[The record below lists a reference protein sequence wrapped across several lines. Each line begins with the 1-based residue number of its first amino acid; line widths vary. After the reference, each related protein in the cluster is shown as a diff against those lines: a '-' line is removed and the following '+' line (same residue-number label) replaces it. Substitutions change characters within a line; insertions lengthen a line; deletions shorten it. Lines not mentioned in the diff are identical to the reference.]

1 LYGEIHFACQIAQNK
16 FCGTNTAR
24 NKFHGTGVTSMK
36 YLLGIDQGTTQTTA
50 VVVNEMG
57 EMIRKNSSQLPAQFP
72 QAGWVEQEPNDIVRT
87 VKEACAPL
95 LDKYEIAAVGFDNQG
110 ETFVVWDAS
119 TGEAVTPA
127 IVWQD
132 TRGQSVCEALAPSVD
147 ADLLRAKTGLLL
159 DSYFSAPKLKW
170 VFEHYPEIRKKAHE
184 GKLKFGTTE
193 TWVIW
198 KLSGGKLHVTDPSTA
213 SRTLLFDM
221 NKFDWDADLL
231 KLFDVPRSML
241 PEVKPSAGY
250 IGDVDFGNGKP
261 LPLHALLV
269 DQQAALFG
277 QACFNAGEM
286 KCSFGTGSFLLMN
299 IGDKPKLSN
308 NGLLTTVGWNFNGH
322 TAYAFDGG
330 IFVTGSAVQWL
341 RDNLKFI
348 PDSASSHAA
357 AQQSKDFGV
366 VVVPALQGLAAPHWR
381 TDVQGAMFGLN
392 RSTTSDDIVR
402 ATLDGIACRVYEVVT
417 AMSQDLGQKPPHLK
431 VYGGPSGNPY
441 LMQVIADLLDLEVR
455 VSAAL
460 EATAIGIANLAGVS
474 ALGNTFEA
482 LAKNWKSETTYQPR
496 MTKEERG
503 KKLAQ
508 WSKAIEA
515 VKKFHE

>member
-1 LYGEIHFACQIAQNK
+1 
-16 FCGTNTAR
+16 
-24 NKFHGTGVTSMK
+24 MK

-50 VVVNEMG
+50 VIVNEMG
-57 EMIRKNSSQLPAQFP
+57 EMLEKNSAQLPARFP

-95 LDKYEIAAVGFDNQG
+95 LDKYEISAVGFDNQG
-110 ETFVVWDAS
+110 ETFIVWDAE

-132 TRGQSVCEALAPSVD
+132 TRGQSVCDALASSVD
-147 ADLLRAKTGLLL
+147 PNLLRQKTGLLL

-170 VFEHYPEIRKKAHE
+170 VFENNPDIRKKAHE

-198 KLSGGKLHVTDPSTA
+198 KLSGGKLHITDPSTA

-221 NKFDWDADLL
+221 NTFQWDDDLL

-241 PEVKPSAGY
+241 PEIKPSAGH

-348 PDSASSHAA
+348 PDSASSHNAA
-357 AQQSKDFGV
+357 RNSKDMGV
-366 VVVPALQGLAAPHWR
+366 VVIPALQGLAAPHWR

-417 AMSQDLGQKPPHLK
+417 AMSQDLGQRPPHLK
-431 VYGGPSGNPY
+431 VDGGPSGNPY
-441 LMQVIADLLDLEVR
+441 LMQMIADLLDIEVR

-474 ALGNTFEA
+474 ALGTSFDE
-482 LAKNWKSETTYQPR
+482 LAQNWKSETSYKPQMKKAET
-496 MTKEERG
+496 E

-508 WSKAIEA
+508 WNKALDA
-515 VKKFHE
+515 VKIFHK

>member
-1 LYGEIHFACQIAQNK
+1 
-16 FCGTNTAR
+16 
-24 NKFHGTGVTSMK
+24 MK

-50 VVVNEMG
+50 VIVNALG
-57 EMIRKNSSQLPAQFP
+57 EMVEKNSAQLPARFP
-72 QAGWVEQEPNDIVRT
+72 QAGWVEQDPLDIVRT

-95 LDKYEIAAVGFDNQG
+95 LDAYDITAVGFDNQG
-110 ETFVVWDAS
+110 ETFVVWDNE
-119 TGEAVTPA
+119 TGRPVTPA

-132 TRGQSVCEALAPSVD
+132 TRGEAICKALAPRVD
-147 ADLLRAKTGLLL
+147 PDQLRQKTGLLL
-159 DSYFSAPKLKW
+159 DSYFSASKLKW
-170 VFEHYPEIRKKAHE
+170 VFENYPEIRERAHA
-184 GKLKFGTTE
+184 GQLRFGTTE

-198 KLSGGKLHVTDPSTA
+198 SLTNGALHVTDPSTA

-221 NKFDWDADLL
+221 NCFEWDDELL
-231 KLFDVPRSML
+231 SLFDVPRSIL
-241 PEVKPSAGY
+241 PEVKPSAGW

-299 IGDKPKLSN
+299 IGEKPQLSN
-308 NGLLTTVGWNFNGH
+308 NGLLTTVGWSFNGH

-341 RDNLKFI
+341 RDNLRVI

-357 AQQSKDFGV
+357 AKRSTDLGV

-381 TDVQGAMFGLN
+381 TDVRGAMFGLN
-392 RSTTSDDIVR
+392 RSTSSDDIVR

-417 AMSQDLGQKPPHLK
+417 AMSQDAGQAPPHLK
-431 VYGGPSGNPY
+431 VDGGPSGNPY
-441 LMQVIADLLDLEVR
+441 LMQMIADLLNIEVR

-474 ALGNTFEA
+474 AFGTSFNV
-482 LAKNWKSETTYQPR
+482 LANNWKAEAIYTPDMVQ
-496 MTKEERG
+496 EERE
-503 KKLAQ
+503 KKLLQ
-508 WSKAIEA
+508 WNKALEA
-515 VKKFHE
+515 VKMFHS

>member
-1 LYGEIHFACQIAQNK
+1 
-16 FCGTNTAR
+16 
-24 NKFHGTGVTSMK
+24 MK

-50 VVVNEMG
+50 VIVNELG
-57 EMIRKNSSQLPAQFP
+57 EMIEKNSAQLPARFP
-72 QAGWVEQEPNDIVRT
+72 QAGWVEQEPADITRT

-95 LDKYEIAAVGFDNQG
+95 LDKYEISAVGFDNQG
-110 ETFVVWDAS
+110 ETFVVWDAE

-132 TRGQSVCEALAPSVD
+132 TRGQSVCDALASSVD
-147 ADLLRAKTGLLL
+147 LNWLRQTTGLLL

-170 VFEHYPEIRKKAHE
+170 VFENYPELRKQARE

-198 KLSGGKLHVTDPSTA
+198 SLTKGKLHVTDPSTA

-221 NKFDWDADLL
+221 NKFEWDENLL

-241 PEVKPSAGY
+241 PEVKPSAGH
-250 IGDVDFGNGKP
+250 IGDVDFGGTGKP

-277 QACFNAGEM
+277 QACFKAGEM

-299 IGDKPKLSN
+299 IGHKPKLSN

-348 PDSASSHAA
+348 PDSAASHKAA
-357 AQQSKDFGV
+357 EKSKDMGV

-417 AMSQDLGQKPPHLK
+417 AMAQDAGTPPPHLK
-431 VYGGPSGNPY
+431 VDGGPAGNAY
-441 LMQVIADLLDLEVR
+441 LMQMIADLLDLEVR
-455 VSAAL
+455 VSASV

-474 ALGNTFEA
+474 AFGTSFDA
-482 LAKNWKSETTYQPR
+482 LAANWKAEKIYTPK
-496 MTKEERG
+496 MKEDQRG
-503 KKLAQ
+503 KRLTQ
-508 WSKAIEA
+508 WNKAVES
-515 VKKFHE
+515 VKRFHE

>member
-1 LYGEIHFACQIAQNK
+1 
-16 FCGTNTAR
+16 
-24 NKFHGTGVTSMK
+24 
-36 YLLGIDQGTTQTTA
+36 
-50 VVVNEMG
+50 G
-57 EMIRKNSSQLPAQFP
+57 EMVEKNSAQLPARFP
-72 QAGWVEQEPNDIVRT
+72 QAGWVEQEPEDIIRT

-95 LDKYEIAAVGFDNQG
+95 LSKYKIAAVGFDNQG
-110 ETFVVWDAS
+110 ETFVVWDAE
-119 TGEAVTPA
+119 TGDAVTPA

-132 TRGQSVCEALAPSVD
+132 TRGQSVCEALASSVD
-147 ADLLRAKTGLLL
+147 LNWLRKTTGLLL

-170 VFEHYPEIRKKAHE
+170 VFENNPEIRKRAHE

-221 NKFDWDADLL
+221 NTFQWDEKLL
-231 KLFDVPRSML
+231 QLFDVPKSML
-241 PEVKPSAGY
+241 PEVKPSAGH
-250 IGDVDFGNGKP
+250 IGDVDFGDGKP

-277 QACFNAGEM
+277 QACFKAGEM

-348 PDSASSHAA
+348 PDSAASHDAA
-357 AQQSKDFGV
+357 NNSKDMGV
-366 VVVPALQGLAAPHWR
+366 VVIPALQGLAAPHWR

-402 ATLDGIACRVYEVVT
+402 ATLDGIACRVYEVVS
-417 AMSQDLGQKPPHLK
+417 AMSQDSGTPPPYLK
-431 VYGGPSGNPY
+431 VDGGPAGNPY
-441 LMQVIADLLDLEVR
+441 LMQMISDLLNLEVR
-455 VSAAL
+455 VSASV

-474 ALGNTFEA
+474 ALGASFEQ
-482 LAKNWKSETTYQPR
+482 LANNWKAEKVYTPS
-496 MTKEERG
+496 MKEEERR

-508 WSKAIEA
+508 WNKALEA
-515 VKKFHE
+515 VKKFHDDRP

>member
-1 LYGEIHFACQIAQNK
+1 
-16 FCGTNTAR
+16 
-24 NKFHGTGVTSMK
+24 MK

-50 VVVNEMG
+50 VIVNEKG
-57 EMIRKNSSQLPAQFP
+57 ELVEKNSAQLPAQFP
-72 QAGWVEQEPNDIVRT
+72 QAGWVEQNPADIVRT
-87 VKEACAPL
+87 VREACAPL
-95 LDKYEIAAVGFDNQG
+95 LNKYDIAAVGFDNQG
-110 ETFVVWDAS
+110 ETFVVWDAD

-132 TRGQSVCEALAPSVD
+132 TRGQSICDALASQID
-147 ADLLRAKTGLLL
+147 ADSLRAKTGLLL

-170 VFEHYPEIRKKAHE
+170 VFENNPNIRKRAHE

-198 KLSGGKLHVTDPSTA
+198 KLSGGKLHITDPSTA

-250 IGDVDFGNGKP
+250 VGDVDFGNGTP

-277 QACFNAGEM
+277 QACFSAGEM

-299 IGDKPKLSN
+299 IGDKPKLSDH
-308 NGLLTTVGWNFNGH
+308 GLLTTVGWNFKGH

-341 RDNLKFI
+341 RDNLKLI
-348 PDSASSHAA
+348 PDSASSSDAA
-357 AQQSKDFGV
+357 KRSTDLGV
-366 VVVPALQGLAAPHWR
+366 VIIPALQGLAAPHWR
-381 TDVQGAMFGLN
+381 TDVRGAMFGLN
-392 RSTTSDDIVR
+392 RSTSADDIVR

-417 AMSQDLGQKPPHLK
+417 AMSQDLGQKPPYLK
-431 VYGGPSGNPY
+431 VDGGPSGNPY
-441 LMQVIADLLDLEVR
+441 LMQMIADLLNLEVR

-474 ALGNTFEA
+474 ALGTTLDE
-482 LAKNWKSETTYQPR
+482 LSKNWKAETIYMPVMKT
-496 MTKEERG
+496 EEREN
-503 KKLAQ
+503 KLAQ
-508 WSKAIEA
+508 WDRALVA
-515 VKKFHE
+515 VKTFHG

>member
-1 LYGEIHFACQIAQNK
+1 
-16 FCGTNTAR
+16 
-24 NKFHGTGVTSMK
+24 MK

-50 VVVNEMG
+50 VIVNELG
-57 EMIRKNSSQLPAQFP
+57 EMLEKNSAQLPARFP
-72 QAGWVEQEPNDIVRT
+72 QAGWVEQDPADIVRT

-95 LDKYEIAAVGFDNQG
+95 LEKYDISAVGFDNQG
-110 ETFVVWDAS
+110 ETFVVWDKD
-119 TGEAVTPA
+119 TGEPVTPA

-132 TRGQSVCEALAPSVD
+132 TRGESVCKALASHVD
-147 ADLLRAKTGLLL
+147 PELLRHKTGLLL

-170 VFEHYPEIRKKAHE
+170 VFENYPEIRKQAHE

-198 KLSGGKLHVTDPSTA
+198 SLTQGRLHITDPSTA

-221 NKFDWDADLL
+221 NKFEWDEDLL
-231 KLFDVPRSML
+231 KLFDVPGSML

-341 RDNLKFI
+341 RDNLKLI
-348 PDSASSHAA
+348 PDSASSNDSANR
-357 AQQSKDFGV
+357 STDSGV
-366 VVVPALQGLAAPHWR
+366 VIVPALQGLAAPHWR
-381 TDVQGAMFGLN
+381 TDVRGAMFGLN
-392 RSTTSDDIVR
+392 RSTSSDDIVR

-417 AMSQDLGQKPPHLK
+417 AMSQDLGQSPPHLK
-431 VYGGPSGNPY
+431 VDGGPSGNPY
-441 LMQVIADLLDLEVR
+441 LMQMIADLLNLEVR

-474 ALGNTFEA
+474 ALGTSFDELSA
-482 LAKNWKSETTYQPR
+482 NWKSETSYLPR
-496 MTKEERG
+496 MSEEERG
-503 KKLAQ
+503 KKLSQ
-508 WSKAIEA
+508 WNKAVAA
-515 VKKFHE
+515 VKGFHQ

>member
-1 LYGEIHFACQIAQNK
+1 
-16 FCGTNTAR
+16 
-24 NKFHGTGVTSMK
+24 MK

-50 VVVNEMG
+50 VIVNERG
-57 EMIRKNSSQLPAQFP
+57 EMIEKNSSQLPARFP
-72 QAGWVEQEPNDIVRT
+72 QAGWVEQEPSDIVRT

-95 LDKYEIAAVGFDNQG
+95 LDKYDISAVGFDNQG
-110 ETFVVWDAS
+110 ETFVVWDKDS
-119 TGEAVTPA
+119 GEAVTPA

-132 TRGQSVCEALAPSVD
+132 TRGQSVCDSLASSLD
-147 ADLLRAKTGLLL
+147 LSLLRRKTGLLL

-170 VFEHYPEIRKKAHE
+170 VFEYFPDIRKQARD
-184 GKLKFGTTE
+184 GKLLFGTTE

-198 KLSGGKLHVTDPSTA
+198 KLTNGKLHVTDPSTA

-221 NKFDWDADLL
+221 NRFEWDEDLL
-231 KLFDVPRSML
+231 NLFDVPRSML

-250 IGDVDFGNGKP
+250 IGDVDFGNGTP
-261 LPLHALLV
+261 LPLHAMLV

-299 IGDKPKLSN
+299 IGGEPRLSN
-308 NGLLTTVGWNFNGH
+308 SGLLTTVGWKFGEH
-322 TAYAFDGG
+322 TTYAFDGG

-341 RDNLKFI
+341 RDNLKAI
-348 PDSASSHAA
+348 PDTPSSFEAAKRSA
-357 AQQSKDFGV
+357 DLGV

-381 TDVQGAMFGLN
+381 TDVRGAMFGLN

-402 ATLDGIACRVYEVVT
+402 ATLDGIACRVYEVVM
-417 AMSQDLGQKPPHLK
+417 AMSEDLGQKPPHLK
-431 VYGGPSGNPY
+431 VDGGPSGNPY
-441 LMQVIADLLDLEVR
+441 LMQMIADLLDIEVR

-474 ALGNTFEA
+474 ALGTSFDD
-482 LAKNWKSETTYQPR
+482 LAKNWKAETSYQPKI
-496 MTKEERG
+496 TKDERG
-503 KKLAQ
+503 KKLEQ
-508 WSKAIEA
+508 WGRAVEA
-515 VKKFHE
+515 VKGFHS

>member
-1 LYGEIHFACQIAQNK
+1 
-16 FCGTNTAR
+16 
-24 NKFHGTGVTSMK
+24 MK

-50 VVVNEMG
+50 VIVNEHG
-57 EMIRKNSSQLPAQFP
+57 EMIEKNSAQLPARFP
-72 QAGWVEQEPNDIVRT
+72 QAGWVEQEPADIVRT

-110 ETFVVWDAS
+110 ETFIVWDKE
-119 TGEAVTPA
+119 TGEPVTPA

-132 TRGQSVCEALAPSVD
+132 TRGQSVCDALAPRVD
-147 ADLLRAKTGLLL
+147 LDLIRRKTGLLL

-170 VFEHYPEIRKKAHE
+170 VFENEPEIRKQAHD
-184 GKLKFGTTE
+184 GKLFFGTTE

-198 KLSGGKLHVTDPSTA
+198 KLTNGKLHITDPSTA
-213 SRTLLFDM
+213 SRTLLYDM
-221 NKFDWDADLL
+221 NNFAWDVEQLA
-231 KLFDVPRSML
+231 LFDVPQSML
-241 PEVKPSAGY
+241 AEVRPSAGFV
-250 IGDVDFGNGKP
+250 GDVDFGNGKP

-277 QACFNAGEM
+277 QACFRAGEM

-299 IGDKPKLSN
+299 IGDKPRLSN
-308 NGLLTTVGWNFNGH
+308 NGLLTTVGWNFDGH

-341 RDNLKFI
+341 RDNLNAI
-348 PDSASSHAA
+348 PDSPSSNDAA
-357 AQQSKDFGV
+357 NRSVDLDV

-381 TDVQGAMFGLN
+381 TDVRGAMFGLN

-417 AMSQDLGQKPPHLK
+417 AMSQDAGQVPPHLK
-431 VYGGPSGNPY
+431 VDGGPSGNPY
-441 LMQVIADLLDLEVR
+441 LMQMIADLLDLEVR

-474 ALGNTFEA
+474 ALGTSFED
-482 LAKNWKSETTYQPR
+482 LSRNWRAETSYLPK
-496 MTKEERG
+496 MTKEKRE
-503 KKLAQ
+503 KKLKQ
-508 WSKAIEA
+508 WRNAVEA
-515 VKKFHE
+515 VKMYTGKQVAM

>member
-1 LYGEIHFACQIAQNK
+1 
-16 FCGTNTAR
+16 
-24 NKFHGTGVTSMK
+24 MK

-50 VVVNEMG
+50 VVVNERG
-57 EMIRKNSSQLPAQFP
+57 EMVEKNSAQLPARFP
-72 QAGWVEQEPNDIVRT
+72 QAGWVEQDPLDIVRT
-87 VKEACAPL
+87 VKEACVPL

-110 ETFVVWDAS
+110 ETFILWDKD
-119 TGEAVTPA
+119 TGQPVTPA

-132 TRGQSVCEALAPSVD
+132 TRGESVCKTLAPRVD
-147 ADLLRAKTGLLL
+147 MDGLRKKTGLLL

-170 VFEHYPEIRKKAHE
+170 VFENHPEIREQAHA

-198 KLSGGKLHVTDPSTA
+198 SLTNGKMHVTDPSTA
-213 SRTLLFDM
+213 SRTLLFDV
-221 NKFDWDADLL
+221 NCFDWDDELL
-231 KLFDVPRSML
+231 SWFDVPRSML
-241 PEVKPSAGY
+241 AEVKPSAGW

-299 IGDKPKLSN
+299 IGDNPRLSGH
-308 NGLLTTVGWNFNGH
+308 GLLTTVGWNFDGH

-341 RDNLKFI
+341 RDNLKVV
-348 PDSASSHAA
+348 PDAASSHDAA
-357 AQQSKDFGV
+357 NRSTDLGV

-381 TDVQGAMFGLN
+381 TDVRGAMFGLN

-417 AMSQDLGQKPPHLK
+417 AMSQDAGQAPPHLK
-431 VYGGPSGNPY
+431 VDGGPSGNPY
-441 LMQVIADLLDLEVR
+441 LMQMIADLLKLEVR

-474 ALGNTFEA
+474 ALDTSFED
-482 LAKNWKSETTYQPR
+482 LSKNWKAETVYTPR
-496 MTKEERG
+496 MKEEDRA
-503 KKLAQ
+503 KKLSQ
-508 WSKAIEA
+508 WNKALEA
-515 VKKFHE
+515 VKAYHS

>member
-1 LYGEIHFACQIAQNK
+1 
-16 FCGTNTAR
+16 
-24 NKFHGTGVTSMK
+24 MK

-50 VVVNEMG
+50 VIVNEMG
-57 EMIRKNSSQLPAQFP
+57 EMLEKNSAQLPARFP

-95 LDKYEIAAVGFDNQG
+95 LDKYEISAVGFDNQG
-110 ETFVVWDAS
+110 ETFIVWDAE

-132 TRGQSVCEALAPSVD
+132 TRGQSVCDALASSVD
-147 ADLLRAKTGLLL
+147 PNLLRQKTGLLL

-170 VFEHYPEIRKKAHE
+170 VFENNPDIRKKAHE

-198 KLSGGKLHVTDPSTA
+198 KLSGGKLHITDPSTA

-221 NKFDWDADLL
+221 NTFQWDDDLL

-241 PEVKPSAGY
+241 PEIKPSAGT

-348 PDSASSHAA
+348 PDSASSHNAA
-357 AQQSKDFGV
+357 RNSKDMGV
-366 VVVPALQGLAAPHWR
+366 VVIPALQGLAAPHWR

-417 AMSQDLGQKPPHLK
+417 AMSQDLGQRPPHLK
-431 VYGGPSGNPY
+431 VDGGPSGNPY
-441 LMQVIADLLDLEVR
+441 LMQMIADLLDIEVR

-460 EATAIGIANLAGVS
+460 EATAIGIANLAGMS
-474 ALGNTFEA
+474 ALGTSFNE
-482 LAKNWKSETTYQPR
+482 LAQNWKSETSYKPQ
-496 MTKEERG
+496 MKKAERE

-508 WSKAIEA
+508 WNKALDA
-515 VKKFHE
+515 VKIFHK

>member
-1 LYGEIHFACQIAQNK
+1 
-16 FCGTNTAR
+16 
-24 NKFHGTGVTSMK
+24 MK

-50 VVVNEMG
+50 VIVNELG
-57 EMIRKNSSQLPAQFP
+57 EMIEKNSAQLPAQFP
-72 QAGWVEQEPNDIVRT
+72 QAGWVEQEPADIVRT

-95 LDKYEIAAVGFDNQG
+95 LDKYEISAVGFDNQG
-110 ETFVVWDAS
+110 ETFVVWDKD
-119 TGEAVTPA
+119 TGEPVTPA

-132 TRGQSVCEALAPSVD
+132 TRGQSVCEELAPSVD
-147 ADLLRAKTGLLL
+147 GESLRAKTGLLL
-159 DSYFSAPKLKW
+159 DSYFSAPKLMW
-170 VFEHYPEIRKKAHE
+170 VFENYPEIHKQAHE

-198 KLSGGKLHVTDPSTA
+198 SLTKGKLHITDPSTA

-221 NKFDWDADLL
+221 NKFEWDDDLL

-241 PEVKPSAGY
+241 PEVTSSAGY
-250 IGDVDFGNGKP
+250 IDDVDFGNGKP

-277 QACFNAGEM
+277 QACFKAGEM

-299 IGDKPKLSN
+299 IGDKPKLSD

-341 RDNLKFI
+341 RDNLKLI
-348 PDSASSHAA
+348 PDSASSHEAA
-357 AQQSKDFGV
+357 TRSTDGGV

-381 TDVQGAMFGLN
+381 TDVRGAMFGLN

-402 ATLDGIACRVYEVVT
+402 ATLDGIACRVYEVVM
-417 AMSQDLGQKPPHLK
+417 AMSQDLGQRPPYLK
-431 VYGGPSGNPY
+431 VDGGPSGNPY
-441 LMQVIADLLDLEVR
+441 LMQMIADLLNLDVK

-460 EATAIGIANLAGVS
+460 EATAIGIANFAGVS
-474 ALGNTFEA
+474 ALGTTFDD
-482 LAKNWKSETTYQPR
+482 LSKNWKSETTYTPKISAADR
-496 MTKEERG
+496 E

-508 WSKAIEA
+508 WNKALGA